1 MYYYI
6 LLNISIYKSSEIQ
19 KIIESFF
26 VYVFIVI
33 ICRYCLIYFPHL
45 GEGSLEGSAKG
56 KVIDT
61 NEVTREAGLFC
72 FYLDIETYH

>member
-1 MYYYI
+1 MYDYI

-19 KIIESFF
+19 KNIESFF

-33 ICRYCLIYFPHL
+33 ICRYNLVYFPHL

-56 KVIDT
+56 KVTD
-61 NEVTREAGLFC
+61 
-72 FYLDIETYH
+72 